1 MTYKQIS
8 MRSLL
13 AAGTVIGIGLA
24 LAVPAQAE
32 DGVLRI
38 FTFEGYT
45 DDAWVEE
52 FEAMTG
58 AEVRVTYTGSVDE
71 MFAKMKGSEGADY
84 DLVSLDTSG
93 IPRYIEHGL
102 LAPIDTSEIANMG
115 NLLPAFQDVP
125 EVQVDGD
132 VYGVPIAWGSLGLI
146 YDNEEF
152 ADDPPT
158 SWSVMWDEAYDQRIL
173 VLDDA
178 NNNIVNTAIYL
189 GYDNPYDLSDDE
201 FAQVKQALIDQKVL
215 VQTYYAGFDDGVE
228 IWENS
233 DAVLMFSMGEFQQV
247 GMNERGLDV
256 TYIIPE
262 EGGVGWLDCWVMSKG
277 VGDEDLALQW
287 IDFFLEKR
295 IGQAMSAAYG
305 YGNTTSETEG
315 LDYAGKLNWL
325 QPPEDF
331 ERRVG
336 IWNEVKATQ

>member
-1 MTYKQIS
+1 MTDTRTS
-8 MRSLL
+8 RRRLL
-13 AAGTVIGIGLA
+13 AAGTALGIGLA
-24 LAVPAQAE
+24 LAAPAQAE
-32 DGVLRI
+32 EGVLRI

-52 FEAMTG
+52 FEAATG
-58 AEVRVTYTGSVDE
+58 ADVRVTYTGSVDE
-71 MFAKMKGSEGADY
+71 MFAKMRGSEGEDY

-93 IPRYIEHGL
+93 IPRYLEHGL
-102 LAPIDTSEIANMG
+102 LAPIDTAQVANMA
-115 NLLPAFQDVP
+115 NLLPAFQHVP
-125 EVQVDGD
+125 EVQVDGQ

-146 YDNEEF
+146 YDNEAF
-152 ADDPPT
+152 AGNPPT
-158 SWSVMWDEAYDQRIL
+158 SWGVMWDPAYDRRIL

-189 GYDNPYDLSDDE
+189 GFDNPYDLTDE
-201 FAQVKQALIDQKVL
+201 QFAEVRAKLIEQKAL
-215 VQTYYAGFDDGVE
+215 VQTYYAGFEDGVE
-228 IWENS
+228 IWESS

-247 GMNERGLDV
+247 GMAERGLDV
-256 TYIIPE
+256 TYIIPA

-277 VGDEDLALQW
+277 VGDEELALAW
-287 IDFFLEKR
+287 IDFFLEKK

-331 ERRVG
+331 ERRVEV
-336 IWNEVKATQ
+336 WNEVKATQ

>member
-1 MTYKQIS
+1 MMIRLTQPRRI
-8 MRSLL
+8 L
-13 AAGTVIGIGLA
+13 AAGTILGIGLA
-24 LAVPAQAE
+24 LAAPTQAE

-52 FEAMTG
+52 FEALTG
-58 AEVRVTYTGSVDE
+58 ADVRVTYTGSVDE

-102 LAPIDTSEIANMG
+102 LAPIDTGAIANMG

-125 EVQVDGD
+125 EVQVDGG

-152 ADDPPT
+152 GDNPPT
-158 SWSVMWDEAYDQRIL
+158 SWSVMWDEAYDQRIF

-189 GYDNPYDLSDDE
+189 GFDNPYDLSDDE
-201 FAQVKQALIDQKVL
+201 FAAVKQALIDQKAL

-247 GMNERGLDV
+247 GMTERGLDV

-277 VGDEDLALQW
+277 VGDEALAEQW
-287 IDFFLEKR
+287 INFFLEKK

-315 LDYAGKLNWL
+315 LDYADKLNWL

-331 ERRVG
+331 ERRVSV
-336 IWNEVKATQ
+336 WNEVKATQ

>member
-1 MTYKQIS
+1 MTIKPTSIR
-8 MRSLL
+8 RSLL
-13 AAGTVIGIGLA
+13 TATIMSLASAWAGA
-24 LAVPAQAE
+24 AQAE

-58 AEVRVTYTGSVDE
+58 ADVRVTYTGSVDE

-102 LAPIDTSEIANMG
+102 LAPIDTSAIANMG
-115 NLLPAFQDVP
+115 NLLPAFQDVA
-125 EVQVDGD
+125 EVQVDGG

-152 ADDPPT
+152 GDNPPT
-158 SWSVMWDEAYDQRIL
+158 SWSVMWDEAYAQRIL

-189 GYDNPYDLSDDE
+189 GFDNPYNLTDDE
-201 FAQVKQALIDQKVL
+201 FEQVKQALIDQKAL

-233 DAVLMFSMGEFQQV
+233 DSVLMFSMGEFQQI
-247 GMNERGLDV
+247 GMQERGLDV

-262 EGGVGWLDCWVMSKG
+262 EGGVGWLDCWVMSAG
-277 VGDEDLALQW
+277 VGDRDLAQQW
-287 IDFFLEKR
+287 INFFLEKQ

-331 ERRVG
+331 ERRVSV
-336 IWNEVKATQ
+336 WNEVKATQ